1 MHVLNFEGNE
11 KDTIYKILASVLH
24 IGNIYFKR
32 VHDSA
37 HDTVLLGNDAE
48 IKWISHL
55 LQLSEDWLKQA
66 LTSKVTVSIH
76 MHKRV
81 PLTNLQ
87 FLCQHLNAMRSLSFT
102 PVCMYVHL

>member
-1 MHVLNFEGNE
+1 MLTGAFHVLNFEGNE
-11 KDTIYKILASVLH
+11 KETINKILAAVLH

-32 VHDSA
+32 VHDSS

-66 LTSKVTVSIH
+66 LTSKVTVS
-76 MHKRV
+76 
-81 PLTNLQ
+81 LTM
-87 FLCQHLNAMRSLSFT
+87 FKKLNIKVFGSDI
-102 PVCMYVHL
+102 